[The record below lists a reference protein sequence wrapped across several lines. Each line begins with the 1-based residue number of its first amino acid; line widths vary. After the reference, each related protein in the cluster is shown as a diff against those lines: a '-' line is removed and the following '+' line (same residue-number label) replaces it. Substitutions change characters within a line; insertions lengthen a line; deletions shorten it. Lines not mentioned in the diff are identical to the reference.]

1 MAIDLLPRGNVREF
15 ESWLIRQINF
25 YHLHY
30 NRLNEEKSDH
40 QFTWTAHAE
49 LCTAV
54 NILAEYTN
62 RDPNDIH
69 KVAGS
74 YKEVR
79 RVIYEG
85 RSQKK
90 AILKKIK
97 DAEKREQEGS

>member
-30 NRLNEEKSDH
+30 NRLEAEKPDSPS
-40 QFTWTAHAE
+40 TWTAHGE

-54 NILAEYTN
+54 WILAEYTD
-62 RDPNDIH
+62 RDPNEIH

-74 YKEVR
+74 YRQVR
-79 RVIYEG
+79 EVIYAG
-85 RSQKK
+85 RSAKK
-90 AILKKIK
+90 AI
-97 DAEKREQEGS
+97 EKRYKELMEKENGT